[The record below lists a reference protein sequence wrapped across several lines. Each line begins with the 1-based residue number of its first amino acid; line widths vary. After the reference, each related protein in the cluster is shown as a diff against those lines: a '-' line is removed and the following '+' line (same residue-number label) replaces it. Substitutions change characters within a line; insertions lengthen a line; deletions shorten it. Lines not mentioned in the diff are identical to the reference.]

1 MKASWQWKE
10 EGELSRKFSDRAEV
24 AAYDE
29 RHGRFRDIEGEV
41 AAALAG
47 LGAGP
52 GQVVA
57 DFACGTGAFAL
68 RAARVCRRVL
78 AIDLSA
84 EMLDYVAWRA
94 REAGL
99 DNIVC
104 LRGGFLTY
112 VHEEAP
118 VDAVHTSLGLHHLPD
133 FWKLVGLHRLAAIL
147 KPGGR
152 LYLRDV
158 VFSFDAA
165 RSEPA
170 IERFVGRMSLHM
182 GPDGRTAAETHVRE
196 EYSTWSWVMEG
207 LLEKAG
213 FQIDAAEYTDDFLA
227 AYVCTKNAAPMSVR
241 SLTAAGRQLP

>member
-133 FWKLVGLHRLAAIL
+133 FWKAKALARLAEMIQ
-147 KPGGR
+147 PGGR
-152 LYLRDV
+152 LHLMDV
-158 VFSFDAA
+158 VFQPENLETNIGAWLGQ
-165 RSEPA
+165 SEA
-170 IERFVGRMSLHM
+170 QG
-182 GPDGRTAAETHVRE
+182 GPEVAESIRTHLSR
-196 EYSTWSWVMEG
+196 EYSTYDWILEG
-207 LLEKAG
+207 LLERAG
-213 FQIDAAEYTDDFLA
+213 FRIDQATSKGGVLGDYF
-227 AYVCTKNAAPMSVR
+227 CTR
-241 SLTAAGRQLP
+241 AG